1 MNDIDKKS
9 MSTYS
14 ELSDAKS
21 KLIQLFMQVVL
32 AGNPNSHT
40 SWKFNASI

>member
-1 MNDIDKKS
+1 MNDIDKKIYI
-9 MSTYS
+9 YS
-14 ELSDAKS
+14 ELTDAKS